1 MLARSHRINARLTA
15 LEAYVAM
22 PKEHTGMT
30 LTSRLE
36 AQHSLLLA
44 LRADQSETTRRLSN
58 VEDRLTNV
66 EGRLTSVEG
75 RLTNVEGRLTG
86 IEDVMG
92 KMLWGMTEIKNLLT
106 PQADPP

>member
-1 MLARSHRINARLTA
+1 MLARSHTVHARLSA
-15 LEAYVAM
+15 LEAYVGM
-22 PKEHTGMT
+22 PEEHTGMT

-44 LRADQSETTRRLSN
+44 VRADHSETHRRLTN

-75 RLTNVEGRLTG
+75 RLTSVEGRLTS

-92 KMLWGMTEIKNLLT
+92 KVLWGMTEIKNLLA
-106 PQADPP
+106 PGDPP